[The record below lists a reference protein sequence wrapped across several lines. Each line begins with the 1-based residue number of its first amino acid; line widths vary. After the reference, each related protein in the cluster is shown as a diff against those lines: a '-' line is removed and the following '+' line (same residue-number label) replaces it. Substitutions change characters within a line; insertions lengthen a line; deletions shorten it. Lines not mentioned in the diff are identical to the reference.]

1 MEQLKYI
8 IEDRTIAALLGEQNF
23 TNKESA
29 VLELVKNAYDAG
41 ATLFTITFESN
52 TIHVSD
58 NGSGMDASNIKNNW
72 MHVGKSNKDYETI
85 DFENRSRVL
94 AGSKGI
100 GRFALARLGE
110 NVMVCSLKQA
120 PDAQGIRWI
129 TDWNNSLLE
138 ADSTLTA
145 PGTQIE
151 IRNLR
156 DKWTKKAIE
165 KLSLYLSRTY
175 NDTLMEI
182 RVKFNGVESVITK
195 YYSKPRLGQNCKMF
209 IALNYDG
216 RTHTLHTSILSDE
229 FLDEAKNYCKTL
241 DIHKHISEVDILKEF
256 DTAEW
261 DMSLAELEEHLIEL
275 GDFTGE
281 FFFNVASSSTERE
294 KFLYKY
300 GILPVTLEGGIVLYR
315 NAFSISAYEGTKD
328 WLGLGKRSRKSP
340 AAASHPTGAWRVRE
354 NQLSGKIEIDK
365 LRNCKLQDLSNRQG
379 IDENVYYELFVE
391 IILTALK
398 EFERYRQ
405 SIVRAIDEKNEA
417 QAEAR
422 ETPVTD
428 KIIKNPQTVTTFSAQ
443 EAKQLAAELRTYKK
457 ESSQYQKNIETT
469 EQRYKYDVRILNVL
483 ATTGL
488 KAASIAHEMK
498 NDRNF
503 IADSYDSIVL
513 ALKQYGLWEL
523 LSSPEK
529 TDKSYR
535 NVPYLLSNSDE
546 INKKLGAFMNTML
559 EEVEKQQF
567 EPSWQSVADI
577 LNKEKRAWERDYS
590 WISIKI
596 DLEEDI
602 CFYISED
609 IIRVILDNLILN
621 SVQQNGKMNRLEID
635 IGVESKENHLFF
647 KYSDSGKGL
656 DKKYHHD
663 PFKILEVHET
673 TRKNG
678 HGLGMWIVNNTVKMA
693 DGKVLEIGCS
703 EGFSISFSLGGR
715 IQ

>member
-52 TIHVSD
+52 TIYVSD

-229 FLDEAKNYCKTL
+229 FLDE
-241 DIHKHISEVDILKEF
+241 
-256 DTAEW
+256 
-261 DMSLAELEEHLIEL
+261 
-275 GDFTGE
+275 G
-281 FFFNVASSSTERE
+281 
-294 KFLYKY
+294 
-300 GILPVTLEGGIVLYR
+300 
-315 NAFSISAYEGTKD
+315 
-328 WLGLGKRSRKSP
+328 
-340 AAASHPTGAWRVRE
+340 
-354 NQLSGKIEIDK
+354 
-365 LRNCKLQDLSNRQG
+365 
-379 IDENVYYELFVE
+379 
-391 IILTALK
+391 
-398 EFERYRQ
+398 
-405 SIVRAIDEKNEA
+405 
-417 QAEAR
+417 
-422 ETPVTD
+422 
-428 KIIKNPQTVTTFSAQ
+428 
-443 EAKQLAAELRTYKK
+443 
-457 ESSQYQKNIETT
+457 
-469 EQRYKYDVRILNVL
+469 
-483 ATTGL
+483 
-488 KAASIAHEMK
+488 
-498 NDRNF
+498 
-503 IADSYDSIVL
+503 
-513 ALKQYGLWEL
+513 
-523 LSSPEK
+523 
-529 TDKSYR
+529 
-535 NVPYLLSNSDE
+535 
-546 INKKLGAFMNTML
+546 
-559 EEVEKQQF
+559 
-567 EPSWQSVADI
+567 
-577 LNKEKRAWERDYS
+577 
-590 WISIKI
+590 
-596 DLEEDI
+596 
-602 CFYISED
+602 
-609 IIRVILDNLILN
+609 
-621 SVQQNGKMNRLEID
+621 
-635 IGVESKENHLFF
+635 
-647 KYSDSGKGL
+647 
-656 DKKYHHD
+656 
-663 PFKILEVHET
+663 
-673 TRKNG
+673 
-678 HGLGMWIVNNTVKMA
+678 
-693 DGKVLEIGCS
+693 
-703 EGFSISFSLGGR
+703 
-715 IQ
+715 

>member
-41 ATLFTITFESN
+41 ATLFKVSFEN
-52 TIHVSD
+52 NMIIVSD
-58 NGSGMDASNIKNNW
+58 NGAGMDEADIKRNW
-72 MHVGKSNKDYETI
+72 MHVGKSDKDYETI
-85 DFENRSRVL
+85 DLAKRPRVL

-110 NVMVCSLKQA
+110 MVTVYSCKQHVG
-120 PDAQGIRWI
+120 AQGIRWI
-129 TDWNNSLLE
+129 TDWNSSSLELD
-138 ADSTLTA
+138 DSLA
-145 PGTQIE
+145 SPGTIIE
-151 IRNLR
+151 IQNLR

-175 NDTLMEI
+175 NDSLMEI
-182 RVKFNGVESVITK
+182 RIRFDGTERVITK
-195 YYSKPRLGQNCKMF
+195 YYSKPSLGQNCKAF
-209 IALNYDG
+209 IALKYDG
-216 RTHTLHTSILSDE
+216 STHTLHTSIESDE
-229 FLDEAKNYCKTL
+229 FLDEAQERCASF
-241 DIHKHISEVDILKEF
+241 DIHRHSSQIDILQEY
-256 DTAEW
+256 DASAW
-261 DMSLAELEEHLIEL
+261 DMTLNELEEHLVEL
-275 GDFTGE
+275 GDFSGE
-281 FFFNVASSSTERE
+281 FFFNVASSSAEQT

-365 LRNCKLQDLSNRQG
+365 QRNSRLQDLSNRQG
-379 IDENVYYELFVE
+379 LDENVYYELFVE
-391 IILTALK
+391 IILTGLK

-405 SIVRAIDEKNEA
+405 GIVREIDEKNET
-417 QAEAR
+417 QPEVR

-428 KIIKNPQTVTTFSAQ
+428 KVIKNPKSIATLSVQETMQLVT
-443 EAKQLAAELRTYKK
+443 ELRTYKK
-457 ESSQYQKNIETT
+457 ESSQYQKNIEST

-483 ATTGL
+483 TTTGL

-503 IADSYDSIVL
+503 IADSYDHIVS

-546 INKKLGAFMNTML
+546 VNKKLIAFMNTML
-559 EEVEKQQF
+559 EEIEKRQF

-577 LNKEKRAWERDYS
+577 LDKEKQAWERDYS
-590 WISIKI
+590 WISINV
-596 DLEEDI
+596 DLDDDI

-621 SVQQNGKMNRLEID
+621 SVQQNSKMNYLEIYV
-635 IGVESKENHLFF
+635 GVESTSDYLIF

-656 DKKYHHD
+656 DKKYRNN

-678 HGLGMWIVNNTVKMA
+678 HGLGMWIVNNTVKMT
-693 DGKVLEIGCS
+693 DGKVLDIGCDN
-703 EGFSISFSLGGR
+703 GFAISFSLGGKV
-715 IQ
+715 Q